1 MTLAKK
7 NGKKIPEGWAIDKDG
22 HSTTDP
28 NKVSCMLPFGGA
40 KGYGIGLLIEL
51 MCCGLAGAKSGLTMD
66 HFMILV
72 EKSRML
78 VILLVQLMLVQLLK
92 NKNLRNSQM

>member
-1 MTLAKK
+1 M
-7 NGKKIPEGWAIDKDG
+7 GKKFQKDGAIDKDG

-51 MCCGLAGAKSGLTMD
+51 MCCGLAGAKSGLTMGSFYD
-66 HFMILV
+66 FSGKKQDV
-72 EKSRML
+72 GY
-78 VILLVQLMLVQLLK
+78 LLVQLMLVQLLK

>member
-1 MTLAKK
+1 MSVPSEKYRTVSLDMATSVVARGKVTLAKK

-40 KGYGIGLLIEL
+40 RGMEL
-51 MCCGLAGAKSGLTMD
+51 VC
-66 HFMILV
+66 
-72 EKSRML
+72 
-78 VILLVQLMLVQLLK
+78 
-92 NKNLRNSQM
+92 